1 MNLAKELEHRGAH
14 VLAIKDMS
22 SLLKPLAAHKLI
34 TALKQEIGIP
44 VHLHTHDTSGNGGAT
59 LMMAAMAGVDIVD
72 AAFSSMA
79 GLTSQPSLNSLVAAL
94 ENSERD
100 TGLPLEGLDEISA
113 YWEAVRPV
121 YKQFESDLKTGTTE
135 IYYYEMPGGQ
145 YSNFKSQVE
154 SFGLGHRFQE
164 VKSMYKKVNLM
175 LGDIVKVT
183 PSSKVVGDLAIFMVQ
198 NDLTP
203 ENICEKAKTMDFP
216 DSVVSYFEG
225 MIGQPQGGFP
235 KDLQKIV
242 LKDKKPIT
250 CRPGELLPAEDFQA
264 IKKYLDEKFDMD
276 ADGQQ
281 IMSYCMYPKVYED
294 YRTKLKKEGKL
305 ADMEESEEIK
315 IEEGKE
321 LIVKLLEVKAANED
335 GEREVVF
342 QVNGSIRSVMILDKT
357 ANTKA
362 SKESILVA
370 DPDNDL
376 EVGANIPGTINKIL
390 VKEGDEVSAG
400 QPVAVIEA
408 MKMES
413 NILAKIDGVVDK
425 IFIKEG
431 DQLIAN
437 QLVAKMKEDKQE

>member
-1 MNLAKELEHRGAH
+1 
-14 VLAIKDMS
+14 
-22 SLLKPLAAHKLI
+22 
-34 TALKQEIGIP
+34 
-44 VHLHTHDTSGNGGAT
+44 
-59 LMMAAMAGVDIVD
+59 
-72 AAFSSMA
+72 
-79 GLTSQPSLNSLVAAL
+79 
-94 ENSERD
+94 
-100 TGLPLEGLDEISA
+100 
-113 YWEAVRPV
+113 
-121 YKQFESDLKTGTTE
+121 
-135 IYYYEMPGGQ
+135 
-145 YSNFKSQVE
+145 
-154 SFGLGHRFQE
+154 
-164 VKSMYKKVNLM
+164 
-175 LGDIVKVT
+175 
-183 PSSKVVGDLAIFMVQ
+183 
-198 NDLTP
+198 
-203 ENICEKAKTMDFP
+203 MDFP

-294 YRTKLKKEGKL
+294 YRTKLKKEGNFRKMGS
-305 ADMEESEEIK
+305 DVFFHGINIDETCGVK